1 MTIGIGTQQEGAG
14 DRPLFSLGRML
25 ATPGALD
32 ALAAAEASAATYLG
46 RHVRGDWG
54 DLDDEDRQA
63 NVLAL
68 RCGERLLSA
77 YRLPTGERVWIITEW
92 DRSATTV
99 LLPSDY

>member
-1 MTIGIGTQQEGAG
+1 MTTGNGTRQVGAG

-32 ALAAAEASAATYLG
+32 ALAAAEASAATYLA

-54 DLDDEDRQA
+54 DLDDEDRKVNA
-63 NVLAL
+63 FALAH
-68 RCGERLLSA
+68 GERLLSA
-77 YRLPTGERVWIITEW
+77 YSLPTGERMWIITEW